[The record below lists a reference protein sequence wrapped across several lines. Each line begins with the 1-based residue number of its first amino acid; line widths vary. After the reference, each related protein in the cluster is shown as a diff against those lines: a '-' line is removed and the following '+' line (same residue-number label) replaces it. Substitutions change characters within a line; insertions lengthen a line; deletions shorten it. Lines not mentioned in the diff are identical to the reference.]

1 MKKALI
7 IAALLIAIC
16 ATFAFS
22 ACLYP
27 GSLHK
32 IDYDGMDLIFED
44 NFDTF
49 DTSVWHSED
58 DGVRRGGYWDEN
70 GYEFYVNG
78 ERTRKTSFEPTTAAQ
93 YLWLSVEISGEM
105 TGADP
110 ANPDNVYTW
119 GEEITSN
126 PEGQDFVSEFVIDY
140 VKCYKVK

>member
-32 IDYDGMDLIFED
+32 IDYDGMELIFED

-58 DGVRRGGYWDEN
+58 DGVRRGGYWDINQVKAEDGN
-70 GYEFYVNG
+70 LIITTEYKEDGTFGAGWYTGSIYTRDTYTLTATDGAAYYAELIRTNG
-78 ERTRKTSFEPTTAAQ
+78 EK
-93 YLWLSVEISGEM
+93 L
-105 TGADP
+105 
-110 ANPDNVYTW
+110 
-119 GEEITSN
+119 
-126 PEGQDFVSEFVIDY
+126 
-140 VKCYKVK
+140 